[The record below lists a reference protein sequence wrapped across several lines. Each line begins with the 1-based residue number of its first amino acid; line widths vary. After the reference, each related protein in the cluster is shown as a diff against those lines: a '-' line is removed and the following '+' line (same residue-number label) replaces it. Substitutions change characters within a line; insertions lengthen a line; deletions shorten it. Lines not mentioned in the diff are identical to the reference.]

1 MKKFLLILVA
11 IALCSIPALAQDYP
25 KAEFFAGYQ
34 FLHFSPALTGN
45 PSFSMNGGGG
55 SILYNF
61 SPMLGLKAEF
71 TGVTVGDY
79 TQYTTDGKFIAKR
92 SANIFT
98 YLFGPQ
104 VTIRKSEKVQPFVH
118 LLFGGGYANTY
129 ANVDATGSTA
139 SLTGEGGKNAFAL
152 AFGGGLDVNVHKS
165 VAIRLG
171 QFDYLMTRF
180 SGREVTFGAT
190 PGSYVGGLE
199 ISNQSNFR
207 YMAGIV
213 FKFGSK

>member
-1 MKKFLLILVA
+1 MKKFLLILAA

-25 KAEFFAGYQ
+25 KAEFFAGYS
-34 FLHFSPALTGN
+34 FVHFSPALSGN

-79 TQYTTDGKFIAKR
+79 TQYTTDGKVILKR
-92 SANIFT
+92 SGNIFT

-118 LLFGGGYANTY
+118 LLFGGAYANTFGN
-129 ANVDATGSTA
+129 AEATATTA
-139 SLTGEGGKNAFAL
+139 SLTAEGGKHAFAL
-152 AFGGGLDVNVHKS
+152 ALGAGLDVNVHKN

-180 SGREVTFGAT
+180 SGREYTLGAS
-190 PGSYVGGLE
+190 PGSYVGGKE

-213 FKFGSK
+213 FKFGS